1 MPQYTASSKLPL
13 KLLALVFGAAL
24 VLVVVRTFLL
34 TWQII
39 PPGYTGITINRLVDR
54 GITRENVVTGF
65 VFYNPVQTALIQY
78 PTYVQRVI
86 WTQDINEGHSLN
98 EELTFNTKDAVPV
111 NVDVAVSYQ
120 LDRNKV
126 PEFYTNFR
134 ADRIDSFTHGY
145 LRDTARNVIVALGS
159 EYNFDDVNG
168 ARKEEFVLRLTKEL
182 DARLTPLGV
191 SIKQFGIVGSL
202 RPPRTLLDAVSAK
215 TKAIQDAIRTE
226 NEVRS
231 AQAEAKK
238 KVAIAEGEAAAN
250 RALASSLD
258 DRLLAWER
266 LKLERTAIEK
276 WNGVTPSVMG
286 GTGGGGMLFNIPV
299 GTQNR

>member
-1 MPQYTASSKLPL
+1 M
-13 KLLALVFGAAL
+13 
-24 VLVVVRTFLL
+24 
-34 TWQII
+34 
-39 PPGYTGITINRLVDR
+39 
-54 GITRENVVTGF
+54 
-65 VFYNPVQTALIQY
+65 
-78 PTYVQRVI
+78 
-86 WTQDINEGHSLN
+86 
-98 EELTFNTKDAVPV
+98 PV

-120 LDRNKV
+120 LDRDKV

-145 LRDTARNVIVALGS
+145 LRDTARNVIVAIGS
-159 EYNFDDVNG
+159 EYSFDDVNG
-168 ARKEEFVLRLTKEL
+168 AGKEAFVSRLTKEL
-182 DARLTPLGV
+182 DTRLTPLGV

-266 LKLERTAIEK
+266 LKLERAAIEK

-286 GTGGGGMLFNIPV
+286 NASGGGMLFNIPV

>member
-1 MPQYTASSKLPL
+1 MPQVTASKLPI
-13 KLLALVFGAAL
+13 KLLAVVFGALAAL
-24 VLVVVRTFLL
+24 VIVRTFLL
-34 TWQII
+34 SWQII
-39 PPGYTGITINRLVDR
+39 PPGYTGIKINRLVDR

-65 VFYNPVQTALIQY
+65 VFYNPVQTVIIQY

-86 WTQDINEGHSLN
+86 WTQDLNEGRPVN

-120 LDRNKV
+120 LDRYKV

-134 ADRIDSFTHGY
+134 ADRIDAFTHGY
-145 LRDTARNVIVALGS
+145 LRDTARNVIVAIAS
-159 EYNFDDVNG
+159 ENNFDDVNG
-168 ARKEEFVLRLTKEL
+168 AKKEEFVAHLTKEL
-182 DARLTPLGV
+182 DTRLTPLGV

-202 RPPRTLLDAVSAK
+202 RPPRALLDAVSAK

-238 KVAIAEGEAAAN
+238 RVAIAEGEAAAN

-266 LKLERTAIEK
+266 LKLERAAIEK
-276 WNGVTPSVMG
+276 WNGVTPNVMG
-286 GTGGGGMLFNIPV
+286 GGGGMLFNIPA
-299 GTQNR
+299 GTQNK

>member
-1 MPQYTASSKLPL
+1 MPQVTASKLPV
-13 KLLALVFGAAL
+13 KLLAVVFGALAAL
-24 VLVVVRTFLL
+24 VIARTFLL
-34 TWQII
+34 NWQII
-39 PPGYTGITINRLVDR
+39 PPGYTGIKINRLVDR

-65 VFYNPVQTALIQY
+65 VFYNPVQTAIIQY
-78 PTYVQRVI
+78 PTFVQRVI
-86 WTQDINEGHSLN
+86 WTQDLNEGRALN

-120 LDRNKV
+120 LARDKV

-134 ADRIDSFTHGY
+134 ADRIDTFTHGY
-145 LRDTARNVIVALGS
+145 LRDTARNVIVAIGS

-168 ARKEEFVLRLTKEL
+168 GKKEEFVARLTKEL
-182 DARLTPLGV
+182 DVRLMPLGV

-202 RPPRTLLDAVSAK
+202 RPPRALLDAVSAK

-250 RALASSLD
+250 HALASSLD

-266 LKLERTAIEK
+266 LKLERAAIEK
-276 WNGVTPSVMG
+276 WNGVTPSVMAG
-286 GTGGGGMLFNIPV
+286 GNGGGMLFNIPAT
-299 GTQNR
+299 GQNH

>member
-1 MPQYTASSKLPL
+1 MPQVTASKLPI
-13 KLLALVFGAAL
+13 KLLAVVFGALAAL
-24 VLVVVRTFLL
+24 VIVRTFLL
-34 TWQII
+34 SWQII
-39 PPGYTGITINRLVDR
+39 PPGYTGIKINRLVDR

-65 VFYNPVQTALIQY
+65 VFYNPVQTVIIQY

-86 WTQDINEGHSLN
+86 WTQDLNEGRPVN

-120 LDRNKV
+120 LDRYKV

-134 ADRIDSFTHGY
+134 ADRIDAFTHGY
-145 LRDTARNVIVALGS
+145 LRDTARNVIVAIAS

-168 ARKEEFVLRLTKEL
+168 AKKEEFVARLTKEL
-182 DARLTPLGV
+182 DTRLTPLGV

-202 RPPRTLLDAVSAK
+202 RPPRALLDAVSAK

-238 KVAIAEGEAAAN
+238 RVAIAEGEAAAN

-266 LKLERTAIEK
+266 LKLERAAIEK
-276 WNGVTPSVMG
+276 WNGVTPSVMAG
-286 GTGGGGMLFNIPV
+286 GNAGGGMLFNIPAT
-299 GTQNR
+299 GQNH

>member
-1 MPQYTASSKLPL
+1 MPQVTASKLPV
-13 KLLALVFGAAL
+13 KLLALVFGAIAAL
-24 VLVVVRTFLL
+24 AIGRTFLL
-34 TWQII
+34 NWQII
-39 PPGYTGITINRLVDR
+39 PPGYTGIKINRLVDR
-54 GITRENVVTGF
+54 GITHENVVTGF
-65 VFYNPVQTALIQY
+65 VFYNPVQTAIIQY

-86 WTQDINEGHSLN
+86 WTQDVNEGHALN

-120 LDRNKV
+120 LDRDKV
-126 PEFYTNFR
+126 PAFYTNFR
-134 ADRIDSFTHGY
+134 ADRIETFTHGY
-145 LRDTARNVIVALGS
+145 LRDTARNVIVAIGS

-168 ARKEEFVLRLTKEL
+168 GKKEEFVARLTNEL
-182 DARLTPLGV
+182 DTRLTPLGV

-202 RPPRTLLDAVSAK
+202 RPPRSLLDAVSAK

-250 RALASSLD
+250 QTLASSLD

-266 LKLERTAIEK
+266 LKLERAAIEK
-276 WNGVTPSVMG
+276 WNGVTPSVMAG
-286 GTGGGGMLFNIPV
+286 GNGGGMLFNIPA
-299 GTQNR
+299 GAQSK

>member
-1 MPQYTASSKLPL
+1 MPQVTASKLPL
-13 KLLALVFGAAL
+13 KLLALVFGAVLAL
-24 VLVVVRTFLL
+24 AVARTFLL

-39 PPGYTGITINRLVDR
+39 PPGYTGIKINRLVDR

-78 PTYVQRVI
+78 PTFVQRVI
-86 WTQDINEGHSLN
+86 WTQDVNEGHALN

-120 LDRNKV
+120 LDRDKV
-126 PEFYTNFR
+126 PDFYTNFR

-145 LRDTARNVIVALGS
+145 LRDTARNVIVAIGS
-159 EYNFDDVNG
+159 EYSFDDMNG
-168 ARKEEFVLRLTKEL
+168 ARKEEFVSRLTREL
-182 DARLTPLGV
+182 DARLMPLGV

-202 RPPRTLLDAVSAK
+202 RPPRALLDAVSAK

-250 RALASSLD
+250 HALASSLD

-266 LKLERTAIEK
+266 LKLERAAIEK

-286 GTGGGGMLFNIPV
+286 GTSGGGMLFNIPM
-299 GTQNR
+299 GPQSR